1 MVDTKLLTYCFHTF
15 GSDLSKPNFE
25 VDTAYTRVS
34 AAGYHGQGG
43 PLKVASHKTI
53 GLTDLWLQAGKE
65 MGLKEVDPN
74 GETVE
79 GTSVFC

>member
-1 MVDTKLLTYCFHTF
+1 M
-15 GSDLSKPNFE
+15 
-25 VDTAYTRVS
+25 
-34 AAGYHGQGG
+34 
-43 PLKVASHKTI
+43 ASHKTI